1 MKQAAYNLRYLA
13 ACAVNGIAP
22 EKEIVEA
29 MDMAALY
36 KMSRSHSLSALTA
49 AAISAAGVELS
60 AKWQSAR
67 DMSLRKS
74 ILFDTERAKLLDFME
89 QSGIWYLPLKGVFL
103 KDMYPQLGMR
113 EMADNDILFDPG
125 YRAQVAEFMKQSG
138 YRVDSYGKTHHDTY
152 FKDPIFN
159 FEMHVSMFSDSAGPV
174 FVGYYEDIKNRLIPI
189 EGKKFGYRMSDEEFY
204 IHMTAHEYV
213 HYSNGGTG
221 LRSLLDRY
229 VYLSAKG
236 NTLDMAAVEAGCRA
250 LGIGEFEQDARALC
264 YKVFGNPQLPEL
276 EENETEM
283 LEYYMFSTTYGT
295 VPQSIQNRIRRD
307 YGRASKSAKL
317 RYVMR
322 RVFPKA
328 EFYKRYCPV
337 AYKYKI
343 LIPAVWF
350 YRLVR
355 ALFVR
360 RGRIKQEIDVVS
372 RMEK

>member
-13 ACAVNGIAP
+13 ACVVNGIAP

-152 FKDPIFN
+152 FKDPVFN

-174 FVGYYEDIKNRLIPI
+174 FVGYYEDIKNRFIPI

>member
-103 KDMYPQLGMR
+103 KDMYPRLGMR
-113 EMADNDILFDPG
+113 EMADNDILFDPEC
-125 YRAQVAEFMKQSG
+125 RAQVAGFMKQSG

-152 FKDPIFN
+152 FKDPVFN

-174 FVGYYEDIKNRLIPI
+174 FVGYYEDIKNRLIPM

-213 HYSNGGTG
+213 HYSKSGTG

-229 VYLSAKG
+229 VFLLRKG
-236 NTLDMAAVEAGCRA
+236 DTLDMAAVEAGCRA
-250 LGIGEFEQDARALC
+250 LGIERFEQDARALC
-264 YKVFGNPQLPEL
+264 YKVFGSPQLPEL

-295 VPQSIQNRIRRD
+295 IPQNIQNRLRHD
-307 YGRASKSAKL
+307 YGRASKSAKIRYIL
-317 RYVMR
+317 RR
-322 RVFPKA
+322 IFPTA
-328 EFYKRYCPV
+328 EFYKIYYPV

-350 YRLVR
+350 YRLGR
-355 ALFVR
+355 AIFVR
-360 RGRIKQEIDVVS
+360 RGQIKQEIDVVTK
-372 RMEK
+372 MEK

>member
-152 FKDPIFN
+152 FKDPVFN

-328 EFYKRYCPV
+328 EFYKSYCPV

>member
-1 MKQAAYNLRYLA
+1 MKQAAYDVRYLA

-36 KMSRSHSLSALTA
+36 KMSCSHSLSALTA

-60 AKWQSAR
+60 AGFGRAR
-67 DMSLRKS
+67 DMSLQKS
-74 ILFDTERAKLLDFME
+74 ILFDAERARLLDFME
-89 QSGIWYLPLKGVFL
+89 QNGIWYLPLKGIIL
-103 KDMYPQLGMR
+103 KDMYPRLGLR
-113 EMADNDILFDPG
+113 EMADNDILFDPEH
-125 YRAQVAEFMKQSG
+125 RAQVAEFMKQSG
-138 YRVDSYGKTHHDTY
+138 YRVDSYGRTHHDTY
-152 FKDPIFN
+152 FKDPVFN
-159 FEMHVSMFSDSAGPV
+159 FELHVSMFDEDAGAA
-174 FVGYYEDIKNRLIPI
+174 FMGYYEDIKSRLIPM

-204 IHMTAHEYV
+204 IHMTAHEYE
-213 HYSNGGTG
+213 HYSGGGTG

-236 NTLDMAAVEAGCRA
+236 DTLNMAAVEAGCRA
-250 LGIGEFEQDARALC
+250 LGIGEFERDARALC
-264 YKVFGNPQLPEL
+264 YKVFGKPQLPGL
-276 EENETEM
+276 EERETEM

-295 VPQSIQNRIRRD
+295 VSQSIQNRILRD

-322 RVFPKA
+322 RIFPKA
-328 EFYKRYCPV
+328 EFYKSYCPV

-343 LIPAVWF
+343 LIPPVWF